1 MKIAIID
8 ADLLDTTR
16 RHRFPNLA
24 CMKISGFYKSKG
36 DDVELV
42 LDWKDV
48 KEFITQRDLSDAPET
63 AVTVYDKI
71 FISKVFTDTK
81 MPDHLTVDAL
91 RKMPNIEFGGTG
103 FFSDKSPALPHEIE
117 HHKPDYKLYEKWVE
131 KKKESGAKKS
141 ALQYFEKYSIGFMTR
156 GCVRQCPFCVNK
168 NSTKVEKHSPV
179 EEFFDEKRPFIS
191 LLDDNIFAYRGWRK
205 IFDELQATGKSFKFK
220 QGLDFRLM
228 TQAKADALRTSR
240 YYRDYIFAFD
250 DWSERDLI
258 KKNFDNIWKN
268 YKDNET
274 HKTKFYVLVGFDRND
289 RYDEE
294 FWIKDMAEAFLR
306 VEFLFEYGAFPYIM
320 RHASASDKTLN
331 VKYRWFYTVL
341 ANWCN
346 QIHLMKFKDF
356 EEVYLRNAQSTDKTN
371 EFEKLKN
378 SYSWFK
384 KGINLL
390 FDKSRVPPEELWNN
404 LRNQNKTLTLLSL
417 MVTSRQKNKL
427 YPQLNQLRE
436 AIINNKIILTEEE
449 EKYVE
454 SL

>member
-24 CMKISGFYKSKG
+24 CMKISGFYKAQG
-36 DDVELV
+36 HDVELV
-42 LDWKDV
+42 LDWN
-48 KEFITQRDLSDAPET
+48 
-63 AVTVYDKI
+63 AVNVVIYDKF

-81 MPDHLTVDAL
+81 MPDHLTIDVL
-91 RKMPNIEFGGTG
+91 SKMPNLEYGGTG
-103 FFSDKSPALPHEIE
+103 FFFDRAPALPPEIE
-117 HHKPDYKLYEKWVE
+117 HHKPDYQLYSKWVE

-141 ALQYFEKYSIGFMTR
+141 ALQYFEKYSIGFATR

-168 NSTKVEKHSPV
+168 NSTKVEKHSPI
-179 EEFFDEKRPFIS
+179 EEFLDEKRPFIS
-191 LLDDNIFAYRGWRK
+191 LWDDNIFAYRGWRK
-205 IFDELQATGKSFKFK
+205 IFDDLQKTGKLFKFK
-220 QGLDFRLM
+220 QGLDFRLL

-268 YKDNET
+268 YNDNET
-274 HKTKFYVLVGFDRND
+274 HKTKFYVLVGFDRD
-289 RYDEE
+289 GKYDEA
-294 FWIKDMAEAFLR
+294 FWFKDMEEAFLR
-306 VEFLFEYGAFPYIM
+306 VEFLFGYGAFPYIM
-320 RHASASDKTLN
+320 RHSNASDKKLN
-331 VKYRWFYTVL
+331 PKYRWFYTVL

-356 EEVYLRNAQSTDKTN
+356 EEVYWRAKNTDKTN

-378 SYSWFK
+378 SYSWFR
-384 KGINLL
+384 KGINLF

-436 AIINNKIILTEEE
+436 AIINNKIILSEEE